1 MTINVEL
8 SHQESSGLYGERE
21 IASGSTSDDRE
32 GIAFGSIWNAFGMSG
47 ERAIA
52 KGYCGAKNSSSSS

>member
-8 SHQESSGLYGERE
+8 SNQESSGLYGE
-21 IASGSTSDDRE
+21 IAFGSTSDSRE

-47 ERAIA
+47 ARAIA
-52 KGYCGAKNSSSSS
+52 KGYCRAKTSSSSS